1 MKGHNVFI
9 FQSNLLF
16 SRRLKQGLPCESWAN
31 LGKYSAMSKV
41 KFRFDTRTLQYEKVE
56 LKLVDKVWKILS
68 YLVTGIV
75 FAATVVWI
83 AYSYFDSP
91 KEKQLKRKLSFMEM
105 QFETLSERT
114 NHIAAVLGDLQE
126 KDDDIYRTIFE
137 AEPIPSAKREAGFGG
152 VNRYDKLEGFDDAS
166 EVVIETTKKL
176 DKISKQL
183 VVQSKSFDEIVQLA
197 LNKEKML
204 ASIPAIQPVS
214 NEKLTRIA
222 SGFTYRIH
230 PIYKIKHFHTGI
242 DFTAPRGTDIYATG
256 DGVVKSVES
265 KNRGYGKHIVIDHG
279 YGYETLYAHMSGFNV
294 REGQKIKRGEVI
306 GFVGSTGTSTA
317 PHLHYEVIKDNEK
330 INPINFFFNDL
341 TPEEYEK
348 VIELS
353 SRSNQSFD

>member
-1 MKGHNVFI
+1 MCPEN
-9 FQSNLLF
+9 
-16 SRRLKQGLPCESWAN
+16 WAN

-41 KFRFDTRTLQYEKVE
+41 KFRFDTKTLQYEKVE
-56 LKLVDKVWKILS
+56 LKLIDKVRKILS
-68 YLVTGIV
+68 YLATGIV
-75 FAATVVWI
+75 FSAAVVWI

-91 KEKQLKRKLSFMEM
+91 KEKQLKREIAFMKL
-105 QFETLSERT
+105 QYETLNERLDQT
-114 NHIAAVLGDLQE
+114 NDVLAHLQE
-126 KDDDIYRTIFE
+126 KDDDIYRVIFE
-137 AEPIPSAKREAGFGG
+137 AEPVPSSKRDAGFGG
-152 VNRYDKLEGFDDAS
+152 VNRYKKLEDYDAS

-183 VVQSKSFDEIVQLA
+183 VVQSKSFDEVIQLA

-204 ASIPAIQPVS
+204 ASIPAIQPIS

-242 DFTAPRGTDIYATG
+242 DFTAPRGTDVYATG
-256 DGVVKSVES
+256 DGVVKSVDS
-265 KNRGYGKHIVIDHG
+265 KSRGYGEHIVIDHG
-279 YGYETLYAHMSGFNV
+279 YGYETLYGHLSGFNV
-294 REGQKIKRGEVI
+294 REGQRVKRGEII

-317 PHLHYEVIKDNEK
+317 PHLHYEVIKDGEK